1 MSDQKY
7 RNEFEEKRNVMTACM
22 NTCDFGQAQ
31 DEDSKPAI
39 CCVFFIVYFFLFLIK
54 IDGIKRIL

>member
-1 MSDQKY
+1 MSDKKY

-31 DEDSKPAI
+31 DEDNKPAI
-39 CCVFFIVYFFLFLIK
+39 CCVFFLVYFFLFLIK
-54 IDGIKRIL
+54 I